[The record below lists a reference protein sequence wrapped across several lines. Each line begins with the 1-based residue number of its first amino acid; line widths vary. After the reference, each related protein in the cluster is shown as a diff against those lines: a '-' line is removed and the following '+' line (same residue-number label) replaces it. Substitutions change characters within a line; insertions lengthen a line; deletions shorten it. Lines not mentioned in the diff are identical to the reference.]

1 MIKIKINNYVL
12 APMSEDRF
20 WKRVGLLTH
29 AMLTAEQFEFRVI
42 YFHQLQD
49 LMKKV
54 P

>member
-1 MIKIKINNYVL
+1 MIKTQRNNYVSV
-12 APMSEDRF
+12 PMSEDLF
-20 WKRVGLLTH
+20 WKRVGYLTH

-42 YFHQLQD
+42 YFHKLQD

>member
-1 MIKIKINNYVL
+1 MIKTQRNNYVSV
-12 APMSEDRF
+12 PMSEDLF
-20 WKRVGLLTH
+20 WKRVWLLTH